1 MVVLFLAVI
10 VSGLFGHIVG
20 LHFSLGPLLFGLVIP
35 SGPPLGS
42 AIIEKLDVITDWVL
56 MPLYFLRFG
65 LTVDIFAIGIQ
76 TFYRVQFITLI
87 AAVGKF
93 LGAFLCG
100 LFYQMQLI
108 DAICLGFVVNFQ
120 GILELGLYKILSDES
135 FSAMCISL
143 LIVTGATTP
152 IVRYFGDSSRRYKFY
167 HGRTVTH
174 SSPNSELRILV
185 CIHDEEH
192 VPSAINLLGALN
204 PSKQSPIGV
213 YMLHQIELTGSN
225 AIPLLIPHKLTKKL
239 SSRDSGHV
247 INAFKNFA
255 KDYEGLVSVFPFIAL
270 SPPQTM
276 HNDVCSV
283 ALEKGTSLIVIPYY
297 KRYHVNG
304 ETQSTRKALRIAN
317 QNVLDKAPCS
327 VAILVDR
334 GPFESPRALWTW
346 TSYAVAVIF
355 LGGAD
360 DREALAVGV
369 RMAELPYIN
378 LTLIRILH
386 DGECPAAHSDGNI
399 LDNEVLHD
407 FRANISGNHRAMYK
421 EELVTGGP
429 GTATVLRSLENQYE
443 LVVVGRR
450 YDRLSPILS
459 GLAEWNENEEL
470 GVIGDVLASS
480 DFLGNTTIL
489 VVQQHTDHMLNEI
502 ENILS

>member
-1 MVVLFLAVI
+1 MVMLFLAVI
-10 VSGLFGHIVG
+10 ISGLFGHIVG
-20 LHFSLGPLLFGLVIP
+20 LHFSLGPLLIGLVIP

-42 AIIEKLDVITDWVL
+42 ALIEKLDVITHWVL
-56 MPLYFLRFG
+56 MPLYFVKFG

-76 TFYRVQFITLI
+76 TFSTVQFITLI

-93 LGAFLCG
+93 LGAFLCC
-100 LFYQMQLI
+100 LFFQMQLN
-108 DAICLGFVVNFQ
+108 DAICLGFVMNFQ
-120 GILELGLYKILSDES
+120 GILELGLFKFAKDQRILSDEA

-143 LIVTGATTP
+143 LIITGAITP
-152 IVRYFGDSSRRYKFY
+152 IVRYFGDSSRSYKFC
-167 HGRTVTH
+167 HGKTVMH
-174 SSPNSELRILV
+174 SRPNSELKILV

-192 VPSAINLLGALN
+192 VPSTINLLGALN

-225 AIPLLIPHKLTKKL
+225 ATPLLIPHKLTKKL

-247 INAFKNFA
+247 INAFRNFA
-255 KDYEGLVSVFPFIAL
+255 KDFE
-270 SPPQTM
+270 
-276 HNDVCSV
+276 
-283 ALEKGTSLIVIPYY
+283 GTSLIVIPYY

-304 ETQSTRKALRIAN
+304 ETQSTRKALKIAN

-334 GPFESPRALWTW
+334 GPFKSPRAFWTW
-346 TSYAVAVIF
+346 SSYEVAVIF

-360 DREALAVGV
+360 DREALALGV
-369 RMAELPYIN
+369 RMAELQYIN
-378 LTLIRILH
+378 LTLIRILY
-386 DGECPAAHSDGNI
+386 DGECPAALTDGNI
-399 LDNEVLHD
+399 LDNEVIHD

-421 EELVTGGP
+421 EELVTEGP
-429 GTATVLRSLENQYE
+429 GTAAVLRSLENQYE

-450 YDRLSPILS
+450 YDRISRILS

-502 ENILS
+502 ESILS